1 MPCVLRPDPSFHI
14 QQLWE
19 RVLHQSFNY
28 NGRAKEQIMR
38 QQQEYRFRDEVQRA
52 VRNGIADGLK
62 QQFDA
67 CEELPPELVH
77 LSRLLEAR
85 DDGMRLSL

>member
-1 MPCVLRPDPSFHI
+1 MPCVPRPNPLFFTSNN
-14 QQLWE
+14 WG
-19 RVLHQSFNY
+19 
-28 NGRAKEQIMR
+28 NGCSVSRLTIVGRRSGKCANTKSIDLGTSSRAM
-38 QQQEYRFRDEVQRA
+38 
-52 VRNGIADGLK
+52 RNGIADGLK

-85 DDGMRLSL
+85 DDGMTISL

>member
-1 MPCVLRPDPSFHI
+1 MPRVPRPDPSFHI
-14 QQLWE
+14 QQLGE
-19 RVLHQSFNY
+19 RVLRQSFNY
-28 NGRAKEQIMR
+28 NSRATERKMR
-38 QQQEYRFRDEVQRA
+38 QHQEYRFRDEVQRA
-52 VRNGIADGLK
+52 VRNGIADGLR